1 MRSAF
6 FLLPGIPLALSSC
19 GRGGATLETDNVQ
32 AEWFPNGSRT
42 EIVLE
47 RESEPVSEREIR
59 HSPSGM
65 TLFTIRWGKEEERWK
80 AQEGG
85 RKRLQ

>member
-42 EIVLE
+42 EIVLKGKANLF
-47 RESEPVSEREIR
+47 PNGK
-59 HSPSGM
+59 SGIP
-65 TLFTIRWGKEEERWK
+65 LP
-80 AQEGG
+80 A
-85 RKRLQ
+85 